1 MGSHLVGS
9 FATVST
15 YRLTYKE
22 LRTGVSLTTA
32 EAHTITLIAVV
43 DRVRLVGMFFDLNK
57 CFLLPSAM
65 HGIRK
70 IKAQYDEH
78 PNANL
83 LIVGHTD
90 TSGKGDYNLALSLER
105 ANAVAAYLTDD
116 VPAWDAY
123 FATSKPT
130 EKRWGLLEVQY
141 MLTALPEGESAYYPS
156 TPTGI
161 DDGVSKAAVKAFQED
176 RGGLAIDGIA
186 GPLTRKALIEA
197 YMGLDGTTLPSGTSP
212 TTHGCGENFPA
223 EQAGDGVRAPE
234 NRRVEVFFFD
244 GPITPP
250 PPGQTSARGSTQYP
264 TWLKQVSKSI
274 DVTLDEGATT
284 TIRILPVF
292 QHDYRY
298 TLRIGDRLYDG
309 EKAGSEPI
317 EHEVSSAAATGELT
331 ITDKVD
337 KVPYRWTLSLR
348 ALDDLATTAGMQQ
361 RLINLGY
368 YDGQPTGTEDDDTRQ
383 ALRDFQLDSSL
394 EPTGTY
400 DLLTQ
405 QALRTKCAAS

>member
-1 MGSHLVGS
+1 MRSDLVAS
-9 FATVST
+9 FAMAANYKLS
-15 YRLTYKE
+15 YKE

-32 EAHTITLIAVV
+32 ETHIITLIVTV
-43 DRVRLVGMFFDLNK
+43 NRVRLVGMFFDLNK

-83 LIVGHTD
+83 LVVGHTD
-90 TSGKGDYNLALSLER
+90 TSGKDNYNLALSLER

-116 VPAWDAY
+116 IQAWEAY
-123 FATSKPT
+123 FGTSKPT

-141 MLTALPEGESAYYPS
+141 MLTTLPEGQSPYYPA

-161 DDGVSKAAVKAFQED
+161 DDSVSKAAVKAFQED
-176 RGGLAIDGIA
+176 EGVLTIDGIA
-186 GPLTRKALIEA
+186 GPKTCKALIGA
-197 YMGLDGTTLPSGTSP
+197 YMGLDGTTLPTGATL

-223 EQAGDGVRAPE
+223 EQEGDGVRTPE

-250 PPGQTSARGSTQYP
+250 PPGQTSPRGSTQYP
-264 TWLKQVSKSI
+264 TWLKQVSKTI
-274 DVTLDEGATT
+274 DVTLDQGETA
-284 TIRILPVF
+284 TIRIQPVF

-298 TLRIGDRLYDG
+298 TLRIGDHLYDG
-309 EKAGSEPI
+309 EKAGNEPI
-317 EHEVSSAAATGELT
+317 EHEVSRAAATGELT

-337 KVPYRWTLSLR
+337 KVPYRWTLNLR
-348 ALDDLATTAGMQQ
+348 ALDDLTTIPGMQQ

-368 YDGQPTGTEDDDTRQ
+368 YDGQPTGMEDDDTRQ
-383 ALRDFQLDSSL
+383 ALRDFQLDSDL

-400 DLLTQ
+400 DPLTQ
-405 QALRTKCAAS
+405 QALRTKCAGS